1 MTRPQPLWVLTAVA
15 WAATVCCPSAAHAQ
29 APSPLQTLPEVRVT
43 GSALPR
49 ASTDTALPLSVLTR
63 TDIERS
69 GARSTTELLQ
79 SLPMVQGV
87 TRQASAVGPETQGFA
102 GVSIH
107 DLGEPYTLVL
117 LNGHRVV
124 SFAGQTL
131 LGAMNGVDLNT
142 LPLAAVERIEL
153 LSTGASAVYGA
164 DAIGGVINVIT
175 RRGADLSE
183 ATVGLTLPR
192 DGGREWRISAFKG
205 VGDVEQDGHNLS
217 LSAGASHRDAL
228 RAADRRF
235 AQSGLIDFT
244 EGGQRYRLLNGL
256 STNSSPANFAVDGGG
271 LYNPYLAANG
281 QCPTGQVLVGQACWY
296 DYAAQADLLPQR
308 DDQHALASYTRQ
320 VAPGQQWQFDVLL
333 SRSRSTVQ
341 QAPAATAF
349 GYWSLTPDASNGL
362 QGQSFNDYG
371 GLAYGNLRLDG
382 LGPRVTTDTS
392 TLIDLALRW
401 EGRHQGWQWSSGVG
415 HSVNTV
421 EGRVKGVTTNAAV
434 YDLIAAGE
442 YKPWLPTSQQSG
454 LALQSLRDI
463 AYDGNWQ
470 RSRATLWQW
479 QAQASRDVAQL
490 DGGPLRWSLGM
501 DAISESLQRMPSAL
515 AQARLA
521 NVATGEAASTPDAY
535 YARVGDTF
543 GTTPFLARRHRV
555 GLFTEW
561 QAPLTPAWELGA
573 ALRADRDSLGGSA
586 LTGQTHARWRA
597 SPTVTWRGSAG
608 TGFKAPAL
616 AQAAATQQNQGD
628 TQYHR
633 CDAALQ
639 AALAAQGQTCTLATD
654 VYFPILA
661 KGNPQLSPERSV
673 HASIGFRIEPATGW
687 AVGVDAWAVLI
698 RQRVGVLPESTV
710 FADPM
715 THPEAFTTDGNGN
728 AALLQQ
734 PRNLGT
740 SRSSGIDFDIATRHP
755 TPLGPLSTRL
765 TSTALI
771 GQRAQ
776 PYPGGP
782 SLSNVGQ
789 DTGGGATLRWRGRW
803 SATLQPTRAWSHTLT
818 LAFQSGYRESE
829 QTVQVL
835 DAQGQTTADTAT
847 LRLKVPAFLTWDW
860 LSSWQA
866 PSGLRL
872 NVGVRNVLDTPPP
885 LSINTGG
892 GLKANMVGYDER
904 FFDPRGRTV
913 VVEARLAF

>member
-1 MTRPQPLWVLTAVA
+1 MTRPQPPWVLKAVA
-15 WAATVCCPSAAHAQ
+15 WAAAVCCPVAAHAQ
-29 APSPLQTLPEVRVT
+29 AQSPLHTLPEVRVT

-49 ASTDTALPLSVLTR
+49 ASTDSALPLTVLTR
-63 TDIERS
+63 SDIERS

-79 SLPMVQGV
+79 NLPMVQGV

-124 SFAGQTL
+124 SFGGQTL
-131 LGAMNGVDLNT
+131 LGAMNGIDLNT

-175 RRGADLSE
+175 RRGTDLSE
-183 ATVGLTLPR
+183 GTVGLTLPR
-192 DGGREWRISAFKG
+192 DGGREWRISAFRG
-205 VGDVEQDGHNLS
+205 LGDVEQDGHNLS
-217 LSAGASHRDAL
+217 LSAGASRRDAL

-256 STNSSPANFAVDGGG
+256 STVSNPANFAVDGGG
-271 LYNPYLAANG
+271 FYNPYLAANG
-281 QCPTGQVLVGQACWY
+281 QCPSGQLAVGQACWY
-296 DYAAQADLLPQR
+296 DYAAQADLVPQR
-308 DDQHALASYTRQ
+308 DDQHAMASYTRQ

-349 GYWSLTPDASNGL
+349 GYWSVTPDASNGL

-382 LGPRVTTDTS
+382 LGPRITTDTS
-392 TLIDLALRW
+392 TVIDLALRFD
-401 EGRHQGWQWSSGVG
+401 GRHQGWQWSSGLG

-421 EGRVKGVTTNAAV
+421 EGRVKSVTTNGAV

-442 YKPWLPTSQQSG
+442 YKPWLPTGQQSA

-463 AYDGNWQ
+463 AYDGDWQ

-479 QAQASRDVAQL
+479 QALASRDVAQL
-490 DGGPLRWSLGM
+490 DGGPLRWSVGADVL
-501 DAISESLQRMPSAL
+501 SESLKRMTSAL
-515 AQARLA
+515 AEARLT
-521 NVATGEAASTPDAY
+521 NVATGEAATTPDAY

-543 GTTPFLARRHRV
+543 GTMPFLVRRHRV

-561 QAPLTPAWELGA
+561 QAPVTPAWELGA
-573 ALRADRDSLGGSA
+573 ALRADHDSLGGSA

-597 SPTVTWRGSAG
+597 SPTVTWRGSVG

-616 AQAAATQQNQGD
+616 AQAAATRQNQGD

-633 CDAALQ
+633 CDADLQ
-639 AALAAQGQTCTLATD
+639 TALAAQGQTCTLGTD
-654 VYFPILA
+654 VYFPIVA
-661 KGNPQLSPERSV
+661 KGNPQLSPERSL
-673 HASIGFRIEPATGW
+673 HASLGWRIEPAPGW
-687 AVGVDAWAVLI
+687 ALGLDAWAVAI
-698 RQRVGVLPESTV
+698 RQRVGVLPESIV
-710 FADPM
+710 FADPLA
-715 THPEAFTTDGNGN
+715 HPEAFTTDGNGN

-740 SRSSGIDFDIATRHP
+740 TRSSGIDFDIATRHP
-755 TPLGPLSTRL
+755 TPLGTFSTRL
-765 TSTALI
+765 TSTVLI
-771 GQRAQ
+771 SQSTQ
-776 PYPGGP
+776 LYPGGP
-782 SLSNVGQ
+782 RESTLAN
-789 DTGGGATLRWRGRW
+789 DTGAGASLRWRGRW

-818 LAFQSGYRESE
+818 LAFQSGYREAE

-835 DAQGQTTADTAT
+835 DAQGQPTGDTAK
-847 LRLKVPAFLTWDW
+847 LRLKVPTFLTWDW
-860 LSSWQA
+860 LSTWQA
-866 PSGLRL
+866 SSGVRL
-872 NVGVRNVLDTPPP
+872 NVGVLNVLDTPPP

-892 GLKANMVGYDER
+892 GIKANMVGYDER
-904 FFDPRGRTV
+904 FFDPRGRTLV
-913 VVEARLAF
+913 CEARWAF